1 MQGNVNPKIVGAAVI
16 GFALIMGAYL
26 FSGPARPVED
36 LQVSGQ
42 RAAVASAPARVAID
56 VTDEDGNGIE
66 DWRDE
71 FVTTDPIIR
80 DQLATSTYVPPDTL
94 TGELGINFFE
104 DIVRARGYGPFGAT
118 DEEVIG
124 NTVESL
130 TQATAHDL
138 YDTPDI
144 TILTEWTDQD
154 IVNYANTLALTIV
167 RNDLPELSE
176 GELIY
181 LNEMLTANDTSR
193 LTELSSLAEAYKRN
207 RDEALQIPVP
217 AFLVKEHLDLINTF
231 HAIHKDIDAMTLSL
245 DDPAFALLR
254 LKRYQDDATG
264 LGYAMQNMFFALD
277 DYAHFFTVEDPAGIF
292 VLFSPDYQI

>member
-16 GFALIMGAYL
+16 GFALIIGAYL
-26 FSGPARPVED
+26 FAGPSRPNED
-36 LQVSGQ
+36 LQVTGQ
-42 RAAVASAPARVAID
+42 RATVQAAAPKRVAIE
-56 VTDEDGNGIE
+56 VTDSDGNGIE

-71 FVTTDPIIR
+71 FVTTDPIVIS
-80 DQLATSTYVPPDTL
+80 QASSTYTPPETL

-104 DIVRARGYGPFGAT
+104 DIVRARGYGPFGAS
-118 DEEVIG
+118 DEEVID
-124 NTVESL
+124 NTVDTL
-130 TQATAHDL
+130 TTATAHEL

-144 TILTEWTDQD
+144 TILNDWTDQD
-154 IVNYANTLALTIV
+154 VVNYANTLALTIV
-167 RNDLPELSE
+167 RNDLPELTQ
-176 GELIY
+176 GELLY
-181 LNEMLTANDTSR
+181 LDEMLSNNDTTR
-193 LTELSSLAEAYKRN
+193 LTELESLAEAYKRN

-217 AFLVKEHLDLINTF
+217 AFLVKEHLDLVNTF
-231 HAIHKDIDAMTLSL
+231 HAIHKDIDAMTLAL